1 MLLTY
6 SIFLNVGLALQFKPK
21 MKADIGAKAFIQKRP
36 IVHNSNDLQHLPKSI
51 FYVSISSLSTPAAV
65 HASAQEALALLH
77 GQQEHSDPVREPT
90 KLHFITSY
98 FFNS

>member
-1 MLLTY
+1 MKGISMLLTY

-36 IVHNSNDLQHLPKSI
+36 IVHNSNDLQRLPKSI
-51 FYVSISSLSTPAAV
+51 FYVSILSTPAAV

-77 GQQEHSDPVREPT
+77 GQQEHSDPV
-90 KLHFITSY
+90 LHFITSY